1 MPTVHEGKESL
12 LNSFSCKCSHSL
24 PCFCPSWWRPEK
36 RSTHPAFSCQH
47 IHPDCGPQRMLIR
60 GKCHRCPREINTHA
74 SFSPLFSQD
83 VRFRDTLWK
92 AWYRFCWK
100 VFFSQLSEGGKK
112 KKNQAHP
119 LRLAPRFQA
128 KQTGGFL
135 FPQWG
140 SSAAVSAGRLWP
152 RETRWVLQEIKLVIS
167 ICYIYNILRIKDTIN
182 TYKHSALCIFY

>member
-1 MPTVHEGKESL
+1 MPTVHEGKESI
-12 LNSFSCKCSHSL
+12 LNSFSCKCNHSL

-36 RSTHPAFSCQH
+36 RSTHPAFSCQR

-112 KKNQAHP
+112 KKIKRT
-119 LRLAPRFQA
+119 L
-128 KQTGGFL
+128 
-135 FPQWG
+135 
-140 SSAAVSAGRLWP
+140 SDWP
-152 RETRWVLQEIKLVIS
+152 RVFRPNKRGAFSSHSEAHLQLSQRAGSGQEKQGEFS
-167 ICYIYNILRIKDTIN
+167 K
-182 TYKHSALCIFY
+182 K

>member
-1 MPTVHEGKESL
+1 MPTVHEGKESI
-12 LNSFSCKCSHSL
+12 LNSFSCKCNHSL

-36 RSTHPAFSCQH
+36 RSTHPAFSCQR
-47 IHPDCGPQRMLIR
+47 IHPDYGPQRMLIR

-112 KKNQAHP
+112 KK
-119 LRLAPRFQA
+119 
-128 KQTGGFL
+128 
-135 FPQWG
+135 
-140 SSAAVSAGRLWP
+140 SSAPSQIGPAFSGQTNGGLSLPTVRLICSCLSGQALAKRNKVSSP
-152 RETRWVLQEIKLVIS
+152 RNKIS
-167 ICYIYNILRIKDTIN
+167 YLYLLHIQYFT
-182 TYKHSALCIFY
+182 H